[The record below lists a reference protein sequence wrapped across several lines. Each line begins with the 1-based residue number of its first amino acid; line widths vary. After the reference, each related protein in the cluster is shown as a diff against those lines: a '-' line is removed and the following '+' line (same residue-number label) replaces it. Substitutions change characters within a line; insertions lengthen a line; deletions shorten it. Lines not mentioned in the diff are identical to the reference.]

1 MIEERHNNPAMNIIH
16 ETYKKGLAIRSSSKV
31 YHIISFFSSAEA
43 KDIVSDH
50 VNLAFKKFVL
60 EGLLDMVSLTHQEAV
75 MESYVLS
82 KYQTLQEG
90 NRR

>member
-1 MIEERHNNPAMNIIH
+1 MRR
-16 ETYKKGLAIRSSSKV
+16 TKKVLPLDRVRRFTILYLFIVQRKL
-31 YHIISFFSSAEA
+31 
-43 KDIVSDH
+43 DIVSDH

-82 KYQTLQEG
+82 TYQTLQEG